1 MAKKQDLKKVFE
13 ELEKIYGMIRA
24 LKERHDAELSSLTK
38 EIIATCKAIQ
48 QSHPGASEILHDTIQ
63 SQEDELFGKAKE
75 LVIQAG
81 KASTSYLQRTLGIGY
96 SRAARLIDLLEEAGV
111 VAPAIGAAPRE
122 VYIKKVSPNVE
133 KVLKKI
139 AVQLSKQK
147 QKEKKGKI
155 DG

>member
-1 MAKKQDLKKVFE
+1 MAKKKDLKKVFE
-13 ELEKIYGMIRA
+13 ELEKIFSKLREIG
-24 LKERHDAELSSLTK
+24 ERHDAELKTLRQEVITTFK
-38 EIIATCKAIQ
+38 VIQ
-48 QSHPGASEILHDTIQ
+48 NSYPNGAEILHDTIQ

-81 KASTSYLQRTLGIGY
+81 KASTSYLQRMLGIGY

-122 VYIKKVSPNVE
+122 VYIKKVSPHVE

-139 AVQLSKQK
+139 AVQLTKQK
-147 QKEKKGKI
+147 QKQKKGKI
-155 DG
+155 DA